1 MKLNDSS
8 IEEFN
13 EMTDNLSRKTNE
25 LNNLNKTETKPGEEE
40 VLKNNEDQ
48 MNQQDQQNKI
58 EQLIKSYLQNNEIK
72 LLIFS
77 ISKNGQISLE
87 FNQSLIQLSINLT
100 KYNIPFELLILK
112 NELDLDYAK
121 NAAIANLL
129 ANNYTHLMFIDEEI
143 SFNWI
148 NVVNFIISDKDI
160 CGSST
165 TDKNI
170 NWQKLF
176 NNYDN
181 EIAEIRNASTEEGKN
196 KKIDINYLL
205 AKSFNYD
212 LDPFLVTDE
221 NNDSD
226 EQKVVVEIIFES

>member
-1 MKLNDSS
+1 MELNDSS

-160 CGSST
+160 CGILQLIKILIG
-165 TDKNI
+165 KNYLI
-170 NWQKLF
+170 IMIMKLQKL
-176 NNYDN
+176 
-181 EIAEIRNASTEEGKN
+181 EMHLL
-196 KKIDINYLL
+196 KK
-205 AKSFNYD
+205 AKI
-212 LDPFLVTDE
+212 
-221 NNDSD
+221 
-226 EQKVVVEIIFES
+226 KK